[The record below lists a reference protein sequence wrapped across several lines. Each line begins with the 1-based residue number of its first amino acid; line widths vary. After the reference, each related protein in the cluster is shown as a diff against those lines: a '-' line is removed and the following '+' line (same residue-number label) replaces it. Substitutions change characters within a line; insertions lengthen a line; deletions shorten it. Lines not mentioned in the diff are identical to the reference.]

1 MDVTTDAGRSWQDG
15 RLQEPIMRLAFVR
28 FRLPFEWD
36 GRETIIGSRT
46 VDETGYVQPSR
57 ESLIEVRGVNSGFH
71 YNGIKLW
78 KISAN
83 GGVTNV

>member
-1 MDVTTDAGRSWQDG
+1 
-15 RLQEPIMRLAFVR
+15 MRLAFVR

-36 GRETIIGSRT
+36 GREAIIGSRT

-57 ESLIEVRGVNSGFH
+57 ESLIAVRGVNSGFH

-78 KISAN
+78 KIRADGS
-83 GGVTNV
+83 VTNV